1 MPLLNVS
8 LLGRVEFIYPH
19 TNHLP
24 FRRSLRIALLAYLIR
39 VGRPVSRKQLS
50 ETFWPNI
57 SSSQSRTYLRNML
70 QRLKSDFGAHL
81 NIDKEYVSFK
91 FSSESKIDV
100 QLFAEEMDAYRE
112 MEAENAPDK
121 YQKLSSALS
130 HYAGL
135 FLADYTREVSLP
147 FDHWLQIERQS
158 LHATAIEG
166 YHKLLTHRLQNQEFE
181 QGLTDTRH
189 LLALEPF
196 DEVGHL
202 CMMQFFVMNNEL
214 RKAQSTFE
222 RYESL
227 LNRDIG
233 TTGLGNEIV
242 ELYKQIGR
250 ILHTQSGM
258 QNFTGSQNPLVQGQW
273 LEQELQQK
281 IHFSTFQQVFKN
293 ELSQLHRLLVTERHR
308 LVTIVNKDQN
318 RLEQFL
324 KVLGNRF
331 APYFNNQV
339 TYIDFNSFD
348 TSIHTAPAELEALFI
363 ERLWESLPPHWREST
378 RTKGQLIKLLGQ
390 RNALFILNNY
400 SSSVNLKELITDL
413 LVNHRSPSFLIS
425 TFDPLIIEREVALP
439 FFQIGHASNTTF
451 SDDA

>member
-57 SSSQSRTYLRNML
+57 SSAQSRTYLRNML

-91 FSSESKIDV
+91 FSSKSKIDV
-100 QLFAEEMDAYRE
+100 QLFAEEMDAFGG
-112 MEAENAPDK
+112 MEAENGPEK
-121 YQKLSSALS
+121 YQKLSGALS
-130 HYAGL
+130 HYTGL

-233 TTGLGNEIV
+233 TTGLGDEIV

-258 QNFTGSQNPLVQGQW
+258 QNFPRSQNPLVQGKW
-273 LEQELQQK
+273 LERELQQK
-281 IHFSTFQQVFKN
+281 IQFSTFQQVFKN
-293 ELSQLHRLLVTERHR
+293 ELNQLQRLLITERQR

-318 RLEQFL
+318 RLDQFL
-324 KVLGNRF
+324 KVLADRF
-331 APYFNNQV
+331 GPHFNQQV
-339 TYIDFNSFD
+339 YYIDFDSFD
-348 TSIHTAPAELEALFI
+348 APPHTELEDTLL
-363 ERLWESLPPHWREST
+363 ERLWDSLPAHWRET
-378 RTKGQLIKLLGQ
+378 RRTKGQLIKLLGQ
-390 RNALFILNNY
+390 RNALFVLNNY
-400 SSSVNLKELITDL
+400 SSSVNLKEMITEL
-413 LVNHRSPSFLIS
+413 LHNHRSPSFLIS
-425 TFDPLIIEREVALP
+425 TSDPLIIESEVAVP
-439 FFQIGHASNTTF
+439 FFQIGHASNPL